1 MTTSSEMD
9 LDSVKEVLV
18 YHAVVDYIK
27 NLKKSATPETS
38 LMVMS
43 SSYGQEF
50 GGYKTI
56 IYSMK
61 KWHEVTVEGMKKYIT
76 EKYAEILKT
85 EKEFK
90 WHQEEVVPNM
100 LYVYNFYTKSDN
112 YWNIST
118 SRLNYHEICN

>member
-1 MTTSSEMD
+1 
-9 LDSVKEVLV
+9 
-18 YHAVVDYIK
+18 
-27 NLKKSATPETS
+27 
-38 LMVMS
+38 MS

-56 IYSMK
+56 IHSMK

-100 LYVYNFYTKSDN
+100 LYVYNFYAKSDN
-112 YWNIST
+112 FCNIST